1 MESKSYLK
9 SKKARKKPTVKQNRA
24 HQTKLIKLE
33 MLKYC
38 QLWKFNEDLTV
49 SYFKQKGYRLSH
61 THFYELKTELDAD
74 ATTIHWFND
83 VALKVMEKDHM
94 QDYQALQELQGVLMQ
109 EIHQLNLTNVYIKD
123 PNNAEVLKLNPQHD
137 SSSLSKGISEVE
149 SIMKTKAEMLA
160 ASPHVQAIMVKKREG
175 EAERKLIEENALAAK
190 N

>member
-1 MESKSYLK
+1 MENKSYLK
-9 SKKARKKPTVKQNRA
+9 SKKARKPTVKQNRA

-137 SSSLSKGISEVE
+137 SMALSKGISEVE

-175 EAERKLIEENALAAK
+175 EAERKLVEENALAAK